1 MRLFTNQKGGRWWCQ
16 SWFDLR
22 SPPFGPKVPLEVNAM
37 FYLKG
42 KLMEVED
49 GGGPTEKKHSVILD
63 WIDSISPRL
72 GYFLLNMSMIGVGM
86 NFMTVSTMLS
96 SSSSSPQP
104 VGTAF
109 FGRVRLPSEAC
120 SIAAAA
126 SASFS
131 SFFLMPYYTGKW
143 RDEDVG
149 QDISIAS
156 VMLKEEPEGKLV
168 SSSISFLTLV
178 CCSVI
183 CGSVLTKS
191 IPLDCMWNGCS
202 AQRVQ

>member
-1 MRLFTNQKGGRWWCQ
+1 
-16 SWFDLR
+16 
-22 SPPFGPKVPLEVNAM
+22 
-37 FYLKG
+37 
-42 KLMEVED
+42 MEV
-49 GGGPTEKKHSVILD
+49 GGKRQRCYSKLDHVVFATFDPT
-63 WIDSISPRL
+63 R

-131 SFFLMPYYTGKW
+131 SFFLMPYCGGTEAN
-143 RDEDVG
+143 RE
-149 QDISIAS
+149 IR
-156 VMLKEEPEGKLV
+156 KL
-168 SSSISFLTLV
+168 
-178 CCSVI
+178 
-183 CGSVLTKS
+183 
-191 IPLDCMWNGCS
+191 
-202 AQRVQ
+202 

>member
-1 MRLFTNQKGGRWWCQ
+1 
-16 SWFDLR
+16 
-22 SPPFGPKVPLEVNAM
+22 M

-42 KLMEVED
+42 DLVEVED
-49 GGGPTEKKHSVILD
+49 GGGPTEEKHGLILHP
-63 WIDSISPRL
+63 SIHFHPRH
-72 GYFLLNMSMIGVGM
+72 GYFLLNMSMMGVGM

-131 SFFLMPYYTGKW
+131 SFFLMPYCTGK
-143 RDEDVG
+143 RRHEDAGEV
-149 QDISIAS
+149 ISKAS
-156 VMLKEEPEGKLV
+156 VMLGGGTCSKTDVFQG
-168 SSSISFLTLV
+168 LV
-178 CCSVI
+178 CDAGRLFSYLWLCFEEIDTS
-183 CGSVLTKS
+183 GLYG
-191 IPLDCMWNGCS
+191 NGCR
-202 AQRVQ
+202 AQRGQQTE